1 MGFKE
6 SLYDEL
12 KFLLSGKGMPYE
24 KVCIMVA
31 MIISVIL
38 SVLLSG
44 NFGKDA
50 PVVIIDVDNSRY
62 SRELITKIDASEY
75 MKVTSVINSPAKPED
90 FFYRDQAI
98 AVIYFPQGLEKNRY
112 TKSAAPVGVFYD
124 NTNTAQSADIKVA
137 LNEIIAIDNAQA
149 AGGSGSGLTLNDRVL
164 FNPAGSTSNAQTQGF
179 LFFFGAMFFTFATIG
194 MIPRLKL
201 GHQYEQTILN
211 GTPWDLV
218 GRIIPYCFCLTVAS
232 FMGLA
237 VLRVWG
243 DLVFSGRVVEF
254 LLIQIFM
261 TLTIGVLSI
270 WVGWTAANPG
280 IASSRMILFIP
291 GGFIFGGVTS
301 PLSHLSPWVVDLAHI
316 FPLTWQFHFTRDIIQ
331 RGASLPEISSE
342 IGAFFVYMSVV
353 GILFAW
359 RFNKSRNEL
368 LQTEPEKVEQ
378 LQAPKIEEEISEGEK
393 IKNILVPTDGSG
405 QAFKAL
411 LKAIQVAQFY
421 EAKITLLM
429 CVELEKEVS
438 AFEQVSLSG
447 YIPTELHI
455 AAHDFLSDLM
465 AVVPSDI
472 KVKTRVEIGDPAE
485 TILDFAKYEK
495 INLIVMGKSG
505 LKTLGADATGS
516 VANYVKENAT
526 CQVVLVEGMADD
538 WADDEN
544 FLDNKLPQK

>member
-38 SVLLSG
+38 SVILSG

-50 PVVIIDVDNSRY
+50 PVVIIDLDNSRY

-75 MKVTSVINSPAKPED
+75 MKVTAVINSPSNPED

-98 AVIYFPQGLEKNRY
+98 AVIYFPQELEKNRY
-112 TKSAAPVGVFYD
+112 SSTAAPIGVFYD

-137 LNEIIAIDNAQA
+137 LNEIVGIENAMA
-149 AGGSGSGLTLNDRVL
+149 SGGSSSGLTLNDRIL

-179 LFFFGAMFFTFATIG
+179 LFFFGAMFFVFATIG

-201 GHQYEQTILN
+201 SHQYEPTILN
-211 GTPWDLV
+211 GTPWDLI
-218 GRIIPYCFCLTVAS
+218 GRITPYCFCLTVAS
-232 FMGLA
+232 FLGLA

-261 TLTIGVLSI
+261 TLTIGVISI
-270 WVGWTAANPG
+270 FVGWTAANPG

-291 GGFIFGGVTS
+291 GGFILGGVTS
-301 PLSHLSPWVVDLAHI
+301 PLSHLSPVVVDLAHI

-331 RGASLPEISSE
+331 RGASLPAISSE
-342 IGAFFVYMSVV
+342 IGAFFIYMSIV
-353 GILFAW
+353 GILFTW
-359 RFNKSRNEL
+359 RFNKSRAEL
-368 LQTEPEKVEQ
+368 LATKPETVEE
-378 LQAPKIEEEISEGEK
+378 IETPQVAEEISTDAK

-411 LKAIQVAQFY
+411 LKAIQVAEFY
-421 EAKITLLM
+421 EARITLLM
-429 CVELEKEVS
+429 CVELEKEIS

-447 YIPTELHI
+447 YIPTELNI

-465 AVVPSDI
+465 LVVPSEI

-485 TILDFAKYEK
+485 TIINFAKYEK

-516 VANYVKENAT
+516 VAAYVKENAP
-526 CQVVLVEGMADD
+526 CQVVLVEGMPDD

-544 FLDNKLPQK
+544 FLEKK